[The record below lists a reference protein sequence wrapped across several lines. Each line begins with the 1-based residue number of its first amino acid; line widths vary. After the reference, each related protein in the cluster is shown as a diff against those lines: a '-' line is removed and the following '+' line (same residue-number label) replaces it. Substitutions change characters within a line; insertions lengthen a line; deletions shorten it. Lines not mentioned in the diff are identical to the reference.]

1 MEAGTFVPIFFE
13 KIMDTK
19 ILIQSFTEFAKQKN
33 VDRPTMIRILQDV
46 FRAMIKKKYENDENF
61 DIVINA
67 DKGDLEIM
75 RFREVVDD
83 NSEDIWDFDKIA
95 ISDAKKI
102 EEDFI
107 VGDEVAEEIKI
118 EDFGRRAVILAKQ
131 TLIQRVKD
139 LEKEIIINKYDDLI
153 GEIITGEIYQILSRE
168 VLLVDVEGNEISLPR
183 SEQIPK
189 DRYRKGDSLRGIILS
204 VEMFR
209 GNPKITLSR
218 TNPKFLEKLF
228 EKEVP
233 EIFDGLITIK
243 KVVREPGERA
253 KICVESYDDRIDP
266 VGACVGMNGSR
277 IHSIVRELQNENI
290 DVINFTDNTD
300 LYIIRA
306 LSPAKITSLK
316 IEKENKRVSVYLKP
330 DQVSL
335 AIGKGGQNIK
345 LASRLLDLEIDV
357 FRELDDLQEEDVD
370 LEEFS
375 DEIEG
380 WIIDELKRIGLDTAK
395 VVLNIEKDDLLKR
408 SDLEE
413 ETVDNVRATLKK
425 EFE

>member
-1 MEAGTFVPIFFE
+1 
-13 KIMDTK
+13 MDTK

-61 DIVINA
+61 DIIINA
-67 DKGDLEIM
+67 DNGDLEIM
-75 RFREVVDD
+75 RFREIVDD

-102 EEDFI
+102 EKDFVI
-107 VGDEVAEEIKI
+107 GDEVAEEIKI

-139 LEKEIIINKYDDLI
+139 LEKEIIISKYDDLI

-168 VLLVDVEGNEISLPR
+168 VLLVDIEGNEISLPR

-243 KVVREPGERA
+243 KIVREPGERA

-290 DVINFTDNTD
+290 DVINFTENTE
-300 LYIIRA
+300 LYITRA

-316 IEKENKRVSVYLKP
+316 IEKEDKRVSVYLKP

-357 FRELDDLQEEDVD
+357 FRELDGLQEEDVD

-395 VVLNIEKDDLLKR
+395 AVLNIEKDDLLKR

>member
-1 MEAGTFVPIFFE
+1 ME
-13 KIMDTK
+13 TK
-19 ILIQSFTEFAKQKN
+19 VLIQTFTEFAKQKN

-46 FRAMIKKKYENDENF
+46 FRAMIKKRFEHDENF

-75 RFREVVDD
+75 RFREIVDD
-83 NSEDIWDFDKIA
+83 NSEDIWDFDKIKLT
-95 ISDAKKI
+95 DAKKI
-102 EEDFI
+102 EEDFE

-139 LEKEIIINKYDDLI
+139 LEKEVIINKYEDLV
-153 GEIITGEIYQILSRE
+153 GEIITGEIYQTLSRE
-168 VLLVDVEGNEISLPR
+168 VLLVDNEGNEISLPR
-183 SEQIPK
+183 SEQIHK
-189 DRYRKGDSLRGIILS
+189 DKYRKGDALRGVVTS

-218 TNPKFLEKLF
+218 TSPLFLEKLF
-228 EKEVP
+228 ENEVP
-233 EIFDGLITIK
+233 EISDGLITIK
-243 KVVREPGERA
+243 KAVREPGERA

-290 DVINFTDNTD
+290 DVINFTDNQE
-300 LYIIRA
+300 LYISRA
-306 LSPAKITSLK
+306 LSPAKITSMK
-316 IEKENKRVSVYLKP
+316 IDNEEKTVSVYLKP

-345 LASRLLDLEIDV
+345 LASRLLEMEIDV
-357 FRELDDLQEEDVD
+357 FRELDESQEEDVD
-370 LEEFS
+370 LDEFS

-395 VVLNIEKDDLLKR
+395 AVLNLEKSDLVKR

-413 ETVDNVRATLKK
+413 NTVEEVVNTLKK

>member
-1 MEAGTFVPIFFE
+1 
-13 KIMDTK
+13 MDTRV
-19 ILIQSFTEFAKQKN
+19 LIQTFTEFAKQKN

-46 FRAMIKKKYENDENF
+46 FRAMIKKKFEHDDNF

-75 RFREVVDD
+75 RFREIVDD
-83 NSEDIWDFDKIA
+83 NSEDIWDFDKIKLT
-95 ISDAKKI
+95 DAKKI
-102 EEDFI
+102 EEDFE

-131 TLIQRVKD
+131 TLIKRVKD
-139 LEKEIIINKYDDLI
+139 LEKEVIINKYEDLV
-153 GEIITGEIYQILSRE
+153 GEIITGEIYQTLSRE
-168 VLLVDVEGNEISLPR
+168 VLLVDNEGNEISLPR
-183 SEQIPK
+183 SEQIHK
-189 DRYRKGDSLRGIILS
+189 DKYRKGDALRGVVTS

-218 TNPKFLEKLF
+218 TSPLFLEKLF
-228 EKEVP
+228 ENEVP
-233 EIFDGLITIK
+233 EISDGLITIK
-243 KVVREPGERA
+243 KAVREPGERA

-290 DVINFTDNTD
+290 DVINFTDNQE
-300 LYIIRA
+300 LYISRA
-306 LSPAKITSLK
+306 LSPAKITSMK
-316 IEKENKRVSVYLKP
+316 IDNEEKTVSVYLKP

-345 LASRLLDLEIDV
+345 LASRLLEMEIDV
-357 FRELDDLQEEDVD
+357 FRELDESQEEDVD
-370 LEEFS
+370 LDEFS

-395 VVLNIEKDDLLKR
+395 AVLNLEKSDLVKR

-413 ETVDNVRATLKK
+413 NTVEEVVNTLKK